1 MPGPRG
7 QFVCFTCNNYTAEG
21 LAALSA
27 IQIGSQAARVTR
39 ETNLTYMCFQQEHG
53 GVENTPHL
61 QGYLQISK
69 VICID
74 KVTDWLNAIVGTPC
88 HTGKNIGSSESC
100 IDYCTR
106 EFGIKKKDDGI
117 RKRDEG
123 TLPVIIG
130 EPVAHGGRKGQ
141 GERTDLQE
149 VKDAIEAGM
158 DLVTLRSTF
167 FETFARHDRF
177 LTQYKI
183 DFEQRGHMTALRDS
197 TASVP
202 LRAWQ
207 TACLELLTPP
217 PGDRKVR
224 WFWENVGN
232 VGKSWMARYLALHHN
247 ALVLGAMKKL
257 DLLHAITKTIS
268 GKTVVVFDLTRSTEE
283 GAVKVVYEVLEQ
295 LINCVIHSGKYDSQT
310 VWIQQVHLVVFANF
324 EPDRTSMSLD
334 RWDVHHIATPGPSA

>member
-1 MPGPRG
+1 MAPRA
-7 QFVCFTCNNYTAEG
+7 QYICFTANNYTAVG
-21 LAALSA
+21 LEELSS
-27 IQIGSQAARVTR
+27 IEIGSESARVTR

-53 GVENTPHL
+53 GRENTPHL

-69 VICID
+69 VISID
-74 KVTDWLNAIVGTPC
+74 KVTDWLNNILGTPV
-88 HTGKNIGSSESC
+88 HTEKAMGSSDSA
-100 IDYCTR
+100 INYCTR
-106 EFGIKKKDDGI
+106 EFGRDTPDDGL
-117 RKRDEG
+117 RKRDLG
-123 TLPVIIG
+123 TEPRIIG
-130 EPVAHGGRKGQ
+130 TPATHAAKKGQ

-149 VKDAIEAGM
+149 VKDAIHAGM
-158 DLVTLRSTF
+158 DLVTLRETF

-207 TACLELLTPP
+207 TACLQLLTPP

-334 RWDVHHIATPGPSA
+334 RWDVHHIATPGPGA